1 MWKGI
6 IVSMFS
12 HGGPLHTHSK
22 SRCGSLWILYLK
34 MLRPEPLQIWNWPPT
49 PRFRNISICQV
60 EFSHCGFT
68 FGLKKVSDFGFLGL
82 GFSAH
87 VTAILNEHFYW
98 VKMADTSQNNR
109 ESVNLRVALKIIFI
123 PAYNRIITIEIKI
136 WMKYS
141 RKFPW
146 LFPASTS
153 SAHTPCLLL

>member
-1 MWKGI
+1 MGLKLKCKNNI
-6 IVSMFS
+6 Y
-12 HGGPLHTHSK
+12 LHLFFIFYS
-22 SRCGSLWILYLK
+22 SEVILD
-34 MLRPEPLQIWNWPPT
+34 
-49 PRFRNISICQV
+49 NISNNFVHEAMFCQV

-136 WMKYS
+136 
-141 RKFPW
+141 
-146 LFPASTS
+146 
-153 SAHTPCLLL
+153 